1 MYCQD
6 DPSVI
11 LDIKEDIRDEC
22 AKLGNVSNVVLY
34 DLEPD
39 GVASVKFTDP
49 DAAQAC
55 VKVWSASI
63 TSKGS
68 ANYYTADAWSVV
80 RRAPVGG
87 IHKDRQREVQEVCGQ
102 VQCAGWR

>member
-1 MYCQD
+1 LRYATWKRVLAEVLTYPQD
-6 DPSVI
+6 DPSAI

-22 AKLGNVSNVVLY
+22 AKLGNVSNVILY

-55 VKVWSASI
+55 VKVSQTAI
-63 TSKGS
+63 DPSKS
-68 ANYYTADAWSVV
+68 ANYN
-80 RRAPVGG
+80 R
-87 IHKDRQREVQEVCGQ
+87 
-102 VQCAGWR
+102 